1 MLELNKTINWKPA
14 STGDGRF
21 GNWLENLVDWNLSR
35 SRFWGIPLPIWRT
48 ENGEEEV
55 CIGSIEELKVEIN
68 KSVAAGLMMQNPLE
82 KFVVGDFS
90 EENYNVF
97 DLHRPYVDDIILVSN
112 SGLAMKRELDLI
124 DVWFDSG
131 SMPYAQLHYPFE
143 NKELFKE
150 SFPADFIAEGVDQTR
165 GWFFTLHAISTLVFD
180 SVAYKNVVSNGLVLD
195 KSGNKMSK
203 RLGNATDPFITINKY
218 GADATRWYMISN
230 AQPWDNLKFDEGGI
244 LEVQRKFFGTL
255 YNTYSFFSLY
265 ANIDNYKYVSG
276 ESKINNRDKTDKWI
290 ISELNSLI
298 DDVTENYESYEPT
311 KAARLIQDFVVNKLS
326 NWYIRLNRRR
336 FWKGEYNLD
345 KKNAYSTLFECLEIV
360 ALISCPIA
368 PFFMDN
374 LYQDLHGSSDSI
386 HLNEFPNSNKEAIDI
401 DLEDQMQIA
410 QKISSSI
417 LSLRKKEKVRV
428 RQPLKTALITSSK
441 EIVRQNINE
450 IKNII
455 LSETNLKK
463 LELIDEDSTLVSKK
477 AKPNFKVLGPKY
489 GKKIKEI
496 CLDISTLNSVQI
508 KNLEKNK
515 EVKLESGLSVL
526 LEDVDIISEDIEGY
540 SVTSNDLYSV
550 ALDIN
555 ISKELKDEG
564 LARELVNRIQN
575 IRKEKKFLVTDKIC
589 VNIQKNESLESVIK
603 NNLAYIC
610 NETLAKELIFT
621 SSNNDGYEKIEL
633 IDNIFCEILI
643 FKS

>member
-1 MLELNKTINWKPA
+1 
-14 STGDGRF
+14 
-21 GNWLENLVDWNLSR
+21 
-35 SRFWGIPLPIWRT
+35 
-48 ENGEEEV
+48 
-55 CIGSIEELKVEIN
+55 
-68 KSVAAGLMMQNPLE
+68 
-82 KFVVGDFS
+82 
-90 EENYNVF
+90 
-97 DLHRPYVDDIILVSN
+97 
-112 SGLAMKRELDLI
+112 MKRELDLI

-143 NKELFKE
+143 NKDLFKE

-203 RLGNATDPFITINKY
+203 RLGNAVDPFITINKY

-265 ANIDNYKYVSG
+265 ANIDNYQYIAG
-276 ESKINNRDKTDKWI
+276 ESKINKRDKTDKWI

-298 DDVTENYESYEPT
+298 DDVTEKYENYEPT
-311 KAARLIQDFVVNKLS
+311 KATRLIQDFVINKLS

-386 HLNEFPNSNKEAIDI
+386 HLKEFPNSNKEAIDK
-401 DLEDQMQIA
+401 DLEHQMQIA

-441 EIVRQNINE
+441 EIVRKNINE

-496 CLDISTLNSVQI
+496 CLEISTLNNVQI

-555 ISKELKDEG
+555 ISKELKEEG

-589 VNIQKNESLESVIK
+589 INIQKNESLERVIK
-603 NNLAYIC
+603 NNLTYIC

-621 SSNNDGYEKIEL
+621 SSKQDGCEKIEL
-633 IDNIFCEILI
+633 IDNMFCEILI

>member
-1 MLELNKTINWKPA
+1 
-14 STGDGRF
+14 
-21 GNWLENLVDWNLSR
+21 
-35 SRFWGIPLPIWRT
+35 
-48 ENGEEEV
+48 
-55 CIGSIEELKVEIN
+55 
-68 KSVAAGLMMQNPLE
+68 
-82 KFVVGDFS
+82 
-90 EENYNVF
+90 
-97 DLHRPYVDDIILVSN
+97 
-112 SGLAMKRELDLI
+112 
-124 DVWFDSG
+124 
-131 SMPYAQLHYPFE
+131 
-143 NKELFKE
+143 
-150 SFPADFIAEGVDQTR
+150 
-165 GWFFTLHAISTLVFD
+165 
-180 SVAYKNVVSNGLVLD
+180 
-195 KSGNKMSK
+195 MSK
-203 RLGNATDPFITINKY
+203 RLGNAVDPFITLNKY

-265 ANIDNYKYVSG
+265 ANIDNYQYIAG
-276 ESKINNRDKTDKWI
+276 ESKINKPDKTDKWI

-298 DDVTENYESYEPT
+298 DDVTQNYENYEPT
-311 KAARLIQDFVVNKLS
+311 KAARLIQDFVINKLS

-336 FWKGEYNLD
+336 FWKGEYNID
-345 KKNAYSTLFECLEIV
+345 KKNAYNTLFECLEIV

-374 LYQDLHGSSDSI
+374 LYQDLHGSGDSI
-386 HLNEFPNSNKEAIDI
+386 HLKEFPVSNKKAIDK
-401 DLEDQMQIA
+401 DLENQMQIA

-428 RQPLKTALITSSK
+428 RQPLNTALITSSK
-441 EIVRQNINE
+441 EIVRKNISG

-463 LELIDEDSTLVSKK
+463 LELIDEDSILVSKK
-477 AKPNFKVLGPKY
+477 AKPNFKILGPKY
-489 GKKIKEI
+489 GKKINEI
-496 CLDISTLNSVQI
+496 CLEINTLNSIQI
-508 KNLEKNK
+508 KNLEKNYQ
-515 EVKLESGLSVL
+515 VTLDSDLSIL
-526 LEDVDIISEDIEGY
+526 LEDVDIISEDIAGY

-550 ALDIN
+550 ALDMN
-555 ISKELKDEG
+555 ISKDLKEEG

-589 VNIQKNESLESVIK
+589 INILKNETLEGVIK
-603 NNLAYIC
+603 NNLTYIC

-621 SSNNDGYEKIEL
+621 SSNQDGYEKIDL